1 MDLDFTDFRPHST
14 CLPVAMHTFNWN
26 VGCIDDGCEIEEFS
40 DMFKFSNGVVGRMHL
55 WDSCEDYSVN
65 DSIQVVFDILA
76 CLGPQGQQS
85 VDDMDD
91 YAPFFGH
98 MRVSVLDVDSNVV
111 GVVSSPEQSDV
122 MKLPERLD
130 DNMLQAPTFRA
141 SDEVIEKAKIFHTGG
156 HMQPGLCTKCNDV
169 FATDSI
175 HWSLRLRATIWLYDA
190 DEVMGV

>member
-1 MDLDFTDFRPHST
+1 MDLDFTDFGPPST
-14 CLPVAMHTFNWN
+14 CLPVAMHTFNWTA
-26 VGCIDDGCEIEEFS
+26 GCIDDACEVHEIS
-40 DMFKFSNGVVGRMHL
+40 DSVKFSNGVLGRMEL
-55 WDSCEDYSVN
+55 WDSYDEYTDGVN
-65 DSIQVVFDILA
+65 DSLQLEFHILDYPGFD
-76 CLGPQGQQS
+76 
-85 VDDMDD
+85 DDKDECT
-91 YAPFFGH
+91 PFFGH
-98 MRVSVLDVDSNVV
+98 MRVSVLDMDSNVV

-130 DNMLQAPTFRA
+130 DNTLKIPTFRS

-190 DEVMGV
+190 GEVMGI